1 MRYGESGWLSLKIY
15 FSDFFGVSP
24 DTIKEYGAFNIS
36 MINDLPLFIDP
47 FLIFCS
53 EKMEYKEL
61 HQGIMKYLIFL
72 RDQAQ
77 DNPVLDSG
85 MMKLYYIFPEVKQT
99 YLGFCNDGNG
109 GRGLGKD
116 FAIALHAGLKD
127 IFVDFGNEMIT
138 KSTHIEKLCLIKPN
152 VGRDNIS
159 DFVTNLIKKYLLE
172 YTQAFAKENIN
183 AELCKEFNI
192 AKVEFDYDKRIWLP
206 KKYYLPIY
214 DGDFVLLTPMDLLV
228 RDDTWINKSDLYKN
242 IQSIAVSIDDE
253 ALRYAVNYY
262 FCQYLSKK
270 PTREEKIQAAQR
282 TIEKYPKVIDY
293 YIKEKELKEL
303 DAVLRCATEVE
314 GVESVFIEQ
323 VCNIVRTL
331 KERTDF
337 YNIQPNSYEEAMQR
351 VLFLKHVVED
361 CDGYRWFYDK
371 DKPIRREADLHIM
384 YKLACYDTYCNMDS
398 EVNNGRGPV
407 DFKAS
412 NSSKDTTLIEFKLTR
427 TLKKNLEKQV
437 EVYKDANR
445 TDKAIKV
452 ILFFTDEEY
461 KKTIYILNELELTGK
476 PGIVLIDA
484 RDNKVQ
490 ASKA

>member
-1 MRYGESGWLSLKIY
+1 MKIY
-15 FSDFFGVSP
+15 FSDFFDVSP
-24 DTIKEYGAFNIS
+24 NALEEYGAFNIS
-36 MINDLPLFIDP
+36 LINDLPLFIDP
-47 FLIFCS
+47 FLIFCG
-53 EKMEYKEL
+53 EKEEYQEL
-61 HQGIMKYLIFL
+61 HQRIMNYLIFL

-77 DNPVLDSG
+77 DNPILDPG

-99 YLGFCNDGNG
+99 YLGFCNDGNEG
-109 GRGLGKD
+109 KGLGKD

-127 IFVDFGNEMIT
+127 IFADFGNEKIT
-138 KSTHIEKLCLIKPN
+138 KSTHIEKLCLIKPK

-159 DFVTNLIKKYLLE
+159 DFVTNLIKEYLLN
-172 YTQAFAKENIN
+172 YTQTFAKEYIN
-183 AELCKEFNI
+183 PNLCREFN
-192 AKVEFDYDKRIWLP
+192 VSRVVFDYDKKIWLS
-206 KKYYLPIY
+206 KKYFLPTY
-214 DGDFVLLTPMDLLV
+214 NDDYVLLTPMDLLV
-228 RDDTWINKSDLYKN
+228 RDDTWINKTDLYKN
-242 IQSIAVSIDDE
+242 IQSIAVSIEDE
-253 ALRYAVNYY
+253 ALRYAVNDY
-262 FCQYLSKK
+262 FCSYLSKK
-270 PTREEKIQAAQR
+270 PTKEEKLQAAQR
-282 TIEKYPKVIDY
+282 TIEKYPEVIDY
-293 YIKEKELKEL
+293 YIKDKELKEL

-314 GVESVFIEQ
+314 GVESVFIDQ
-323 VCNIVRTL
+323 VCNLVQEL
-331 KERTDF
+331 KAKTDF
-337 YNIQPNSYEEAMQR
+337 YNIHPDSYEEAMQR

-412 NSSKDTTLIEFKLTR
+412 NSRKDTTLIEFKLTR

-461 KKTIYILNELELTGK
+461 KKTIDILNELELIDK